1 MCRWA
6 ARTGTGVWTGA
17 SPARGGW
24 CPLAGH
30 AGAEGGGPH
39 GFAARC
45 TPSPPR
51 ALLCPAL
58 QRYVVR
64 QHQLPLLS
72 EVYGTLS
79 YVCSRVT
86 GESPQMSSTCLGK
99 KCSRTKTSSGQG
111 CSLCSLTAAGK
122 TYLRLAG
129 NLGNRKREITGQFE
143 SKNHGKSFC
152 QHLITRWWPLLFP
165 GITRPFRQ

>member
-1 MCRWA
+1 MGSTNRDGCVDRGQSCPGWLVSA
-6 ARTGTGVWTGA
+6 GWTC
-17 SPARGGW
+17 RGGGRRPAW
-24 CPLAGH
+24 L
-30 AGAEGGGPH
+30 
-39 GFAARC
+39 RC
-45 TPSPPR
+45 ALHPPPPPR

-129 NLGNRKREITGQFE
+129 NLGNRKRE
-143 SKNHGKSFC
+143 KS
-152 QHLITRWWPLLFP
+152 QDNLSLRTMVSHSVST
-165 GITRPFRQ
+165 